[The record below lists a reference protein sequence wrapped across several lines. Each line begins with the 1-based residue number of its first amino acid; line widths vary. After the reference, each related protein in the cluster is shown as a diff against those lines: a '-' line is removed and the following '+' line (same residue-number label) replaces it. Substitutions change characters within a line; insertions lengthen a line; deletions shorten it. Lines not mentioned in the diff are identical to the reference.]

1 MIQARIELTTGIIRA
16 MQPGEDVAA
25 PYPAFG
31 WAAPFVVLDRVAGVV
46 EILAVTKGI
55 EMAERRAIREAFDA
69 ACYPHVMQRR
79 RGRLVPCWR
88 ARLGGRVGLSNHY
101 RSEQHGRNQ

>member
-1 MIQARIELTTGIIRA
+1 MTAARIEITTGIIRA
-16 MQPGEDVAA
+16 LNPGEDVAA

-31 WAAPFVVLDRVAGVV
+31 WAAPFVVLDRVAGMA

-55 EMAERRAIREAFDA
+55 ALPERRAIREAFDA
-69 ACYPHVMQRR
+69 AGFPHVMQRR

-88 ARLGGRVGLSNHY
+88 PRLGGG
-101 RSEQHGRNQ
+101 G